1 MEGNWT
7 WAYTHEPFDYTDWA
21 PGEPNSLKGDHNVV
35 SVNLNS
41 TWENHNELKKKKHIL
56 IDGESHSY

>member
-21 PGEPNSLKGDHNVV
+21 PGEPNSLKGSQNGVV
-35 SVNLNS
+35 VVVFKSLIYMVN
-41 TWENHNELKKKKHIL
+41 
-56 IDGESHSY
+56 